1 MWVADDDGCSVADRL
16 KHEQPL
22 DERLKNEFMLQ
33 QLVSLISSLDLADE
47 LARFVFPPLLNIKQH
62 NVLLLNAA
70 IRM

>member
-1 MWVADDDGCSVADRL
+1 MGCCVCKFSYLPVYGRSVADRL

-47 LARFVFPPLLNIKQH
+47 LARFVFSPLLP
-62 NVLLLNAA
+62 LY
-70 IRM
+70 